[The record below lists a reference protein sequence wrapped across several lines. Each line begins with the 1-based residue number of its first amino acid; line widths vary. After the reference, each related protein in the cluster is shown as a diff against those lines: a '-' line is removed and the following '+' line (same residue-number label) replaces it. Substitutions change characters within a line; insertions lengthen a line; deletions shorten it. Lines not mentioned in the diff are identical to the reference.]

1 MNGESPLLSG
11 WMVAAATVLAVRLLL
26 PVAPPKAVVTRLPV
40 ATRTP
45 AALALPVH
53 VAVDAH
59 GAIVAWF
66 LSMMV
71 QVVRASA
78 APFDVATA
86 RATASTVVAVAVPE
100 RNWSSLRVAASA
112 A

>member
-1 MNGESPLLSG
+1 MNGESPALRG
-11 WMVAAATVLAVRLLL
+11 WMVAAATVLAVRLRV
-26 PVAPPKAVVTRLPV
+26 PTAPAKAVVTLLPV

-71 QVVRASA
+71 QVVSSSA
-78 APFDVATA
+78 APFDVATE
-86 RATASTVVAVAVPE
+86 RATVSTVVAVAVP
-100 RNWSSLRVAASA
+100 
-112 A
+112 